1 MVMRALW
8 ATLAFF
14 VIGALWIALA
24 AIASVACFIGLVAR
38 GLAVIMQMLTRV

>member
-1 MVMRALW
+1 MRALW

-24 AIASVACFIGLVAR
+24 AIASVAFFVGLVAR
-38 GLAVIMQMLTRV
+38 GLDVIMHSLTRV